1 MFLCFLLSVLQMC
14 LLIHSLVGVVYPV
27 YTGGFSRG
35 MSSDTVDPLGP
46 GSFTD
51 RASSTGVSY
60 TATQKSH
67 TQSTPRTG
75 R

>member
-1 MFLCFLLSVLQMC
+1 MC

-35 MSSDTVDPLGP
+35 MSSDTVDLLGP
-46 GSFTD
+46 GSFID

-60 TATQKSH
+60 TAAPKSH
-67 TQSTPRTG
+67 IQSIPHTAR
-75 R
+75 